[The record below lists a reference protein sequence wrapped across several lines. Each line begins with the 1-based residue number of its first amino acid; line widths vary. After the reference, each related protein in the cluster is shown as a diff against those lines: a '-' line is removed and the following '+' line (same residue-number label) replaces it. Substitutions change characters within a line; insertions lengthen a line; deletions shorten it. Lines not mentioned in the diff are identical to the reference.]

1 MQARTPNQAQLCRSS
16 AIKRRSQT
24 SADKYLQ
31 ALAHVGFILRIQPV
45 DETSVGE

>member
-1 MQARTPNQAQLCRSS
+1 VEIRRLS

-45 DETSVGE
+45 DETGVGE